1 MRVATHYAEMTLFY
15 IYNKNIFKTKRWL
28 KANPPTIL
36 VNACETQA
44 QNLATR
50 EQCRMIYIK

>member
-1 MRVATHYAEMTLFY
+1 MINQMQLYFAIGA
-15 IYNKNIFKTKRWL
+15 
-28 KANPPTIL
+28 TIL

-50 EQCRMIYIK
+50 SVLQKICTLSIFGFNSTFKVFI